1 MRVRKNRRRKNL
13 EGTRRSL
20 RMQKGKIHVPNVGVG
35 DTWRDAQ
42 FSFHIK
48 VFTSPSF
55 SVTRSPLRAER
66 RLPNHTGLKKCRV
79 RLWRLRFWEF
89 ALRGVFWYKVWYE
102 RGLE

>member
-1 MRVRKNRRRKNL
+1 
-13 EGTRRSL
+13 
-20 RMQKGKIHVPNVGVG
+20 MQKGIRHVPNVGVG

-48 VFTSPSF
+48 VFTSPFFFCIAIS
-55 SVTRSPLRAER
+55 TAER